1 MTAAKSGFR
10 RFALAV
16 YHTEGVSHA
25 SLLLQARCDIDVTCC
40 CSRPTWA
47 PLAAARSAAVTSP
60 RRTAGYPR
68 QTDVVGPLR
77 ALRKRLKD
85 GPPPAPS
92 PTTAALRDRV
102 KALELDAEMLELD
115 ELATFADDL
124 NSPAAQGSGSERTS
138 AAMDV
143 VLHVGAG
150 REPSGE
156 ERGAIAVIANAA
168 ARYGDQT

>member
-1 MTAAKSGFR
+1 
-10 RFALAV
+10 
-16 YHTEGVSHA
+16 
-25 SLLLQARCDIDVTCC
+25 
-40 CSRPTWA
+40 
-47 PLAAARSAAVTSP
+47 VTSP
-60 RRTAGYPR
+60 RRTAGYPG

-124 NSPAAQGSGSERTS
+124 NTPAAPGSGSERAS

-143 VLHVGAG
+143 VLHVSAG